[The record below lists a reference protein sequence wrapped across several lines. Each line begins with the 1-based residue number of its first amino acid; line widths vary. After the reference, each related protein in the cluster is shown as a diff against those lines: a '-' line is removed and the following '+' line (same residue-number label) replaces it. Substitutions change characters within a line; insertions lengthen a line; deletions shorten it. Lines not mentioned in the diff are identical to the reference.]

1 MAGQLVHGNAV
12 AGAARREALLLRGS
26 CDHFLLLATINTK
39 SVFSGIL
46 QLTLWYRCF
55 TREDACV
62 LSGEEEW
69 SEGGKDL
76 LTVWLC
82 FQSS

>member
-1 MAGQLVHGNAV
+1 VHGNAV
-12 AGAARREALLLRGS
+12 AGAAAKAY
-26 CDHFLLLATINTK
+26 F
-39 SVFSGIL
+39 SVCHVTTFFYWRLIIPTGIL
-46 QLTLWYRCF
+46 QLTLWYRRF

-82 FQSS
+82 FHSS